1 MRTTGLIAV
10 FLLGFAGFLYLGWP
24 EPAAE
29 TAPETSAEASAV
41 SVPVAA
47 PTAVAV
53 VPAAAI
59 EQPALASEP
68 EPQSARIATPE
79 ATPAM
84 TFNPEVNW
92 YSRMEDLLIFLNLSD
107 TEAQQ
112 LTAYLETLPLDAR
125 NRELAELA
133 QGIDAEAITDYESFH

>member
-24 EPAAE
+24 EPAAD
-29 TAPETSAEASAV
+29 ASPEASSEASA
-41 SVPVAA
+41 A
-47 PTAVAV
+47 PATAPKAVAV
-53 VPAAAI
+53 VPPPAI
-59 EQPALASEP
+59 EVPATRGEP
-68 EPQSARIATPE
+68 EPHAVAIATPE

-92 YSRMEDLLIFLNLSD
+92 YSRMEDLLIFLNLSN